1 MDFSLKN
8 NKLWFGLAFTLA
20 LALRLLRLGEI
31 PLSDSEAAWA
41 LQALNLSRGLPF
53 EFGPQPGYI
62 NLTAL
67 VFFVLQ
73 ASNFAARLLPALAGS
88 ALALAPALFRDR
100 LGAKAAIVLAF
111 ILAFEPGLLAL
122 SRMAASPIL
131 AISLLILAWGAWR
144 NASVRLAGFL
154 AGLAL
159 LAGSALWFGLL
170 GLLLAFGL
178 ARFFVPGIS
187 LSLEKGR
194 LRPALY
200 FAGGTY
206 LAFGSLFLLAPG
218 GLGAGLASLLDVFT
232 RLDGWDGA
240 PLWLPL
246 AALFFYQFPA
256 LVLALV
262 SLARLFWRRDPL
274 VIFLG
279 LWLLAALLLA
289 ILPPS
294 RQVADLGWAL
304 LPLWALAAL
313 EVTRWLSRPE
323 AVIEQHLDPASDSE
337 TPEFRSVVLSNGIWE
352 TLGMGL
358 LTVLLLIFAW
368 LNFASAAL
376 VTFDPASA
384 QLHWLLVAGVL
395 GLLALSVSLV
405 AFGWSVRV
413 ALQGFAWGVLSIFL
427 IQSLAMA
434 SFAAQLR
441 PGVSVELWPAAPISP
456 AIEVIHSQANQ
467 ISQMARGSDAAL
479 NVKLVAVDSPALH
492 WSLRNWDVTSAQMLS
507 FSSSAD
513 LIIMPGGSVSP
524 ELDASY
530 RGANFPLRTYPVWG
544 ELTAAEWLRWV
555 ITHDAPVSNELI
567 LFWARGDLFPDS
579 QNSFP

>member
-1 MDFSLKN
+1 MDFNLKN
-8 NKLWFGLAFTLA
+8 DKLWFGLAFTLA
-20 LALRLLRLGEI
+20 LAVRLLRLGEI

-41 LQALNLSRGLPF
+41 LQALNLSRGLPLD
-53 EFGPQPGYI
+53 FGPQPGYI

-88 ALALAPALFRDR
+88 ALVLAPALFRDR
-100 LGAKAAIVLAF
+100 LGGKAAIVLAF

-122 SRMAASPIL
+122 SRMAGSPIL

-144 NASVRLAGFL
+144 NYSVRLAGFL

-170 GLLLAFGL
+170 GLLLAFVL
-178 ARFFVPGIS
+178 AYFLVPGTS
-187 LSLEKGR
+187 FPLEKER

-206 LAFGSLFLLAPG
+206 LVFGSLFLLAPG

-232 RLDGWDGA
+232 RLSGWDGA

-246 AALFFYQFPA
+246 SALFFYQFPA

-262 SLARLFWRRDPL
+262 SLARLFKRRDPL

-279 LWLLAALLLA
+279 LWLTMSLLLA

-304 LPLWALAAL
+304 LPLWTLAAL
-313 EVTRWLSRPE
+313 EVARWLEPPE
-323 AVIEQHLDPASDSE
+323 QVVEFHPSADGQDAELQPLVISSG
-337 TPEFRSVVLSNGIWE
+337 FWE
-352 TLGMGL
+352 TLGMAL
-358 LTVLLLIFAW
+358 LTVALIVFSW
-368 LNFASAAL
+368 LNFSSAAL
-376 VTFDPASA
+376 VTFDPDAVRLRWILA
-384 QLHWLLVAGVL
+384 FGVL
-395 GLLALSVSLV
+395 ALLALSVFLV
-405 AFGWSVRV
+405 AFGWSARA
-413 ALQGFAWGVLSIFL
+413 ALKGFAWGGLTIFAINL
-427 IQSLAMA
+427 LAMA

-441 PGVSVELWPAAPISP
+441 PLPGIEMWPAAPQSL
-456 AIEVIHSQANQ
+456 AIGVIDSQANE

-479 NVKLVAVDSPALH
+479 NVMLVGVDSPALR
-492 WSLRNWDVTSAQMLS
+492 WLLRDWRVTSAQALS
-507 FSSSAD
+507 FDSN
-513 LIIMPGGSVSP
+513 P
-524 ELDASY
+524 ELIFTSENNILPELESAY
-530 RGANFPLRTYPVWG
+530 RGAPFQLRNYPAWEQLTASEWLSWIINHDLPQG
-544 ELTAAEWLRWV
+544 YELTL
-555 ITHDAPVSNELI
+555 L
-567 LFWARGDLFPDS
+567 WARSDLFPDS
-579 QNSFP
+579 QNSLP